1 MHGTTKAMYVQILPL
16 DLHLVFFFQGVT
28 TQQKTSKF
36 DFRTAIYNFIGSKQV
51 LRARNILLLFVAH
64 SQRLLTR
71 WWPTTQTAK
80 TTRSK
85 PNEQTILS
93 TSEEPRHAT
102 ICFAAR
108 VTKINIQNA
117 PFRLHGRVLLLD
129 DFTGLL
135 DRAWK
140 YSWLERVCIQCES
153 FSDNLPRKLLQKYY
167 KLSKAFTDMLQNSY
181 MDAYRPTSMLYAIFF
196 AVWMQAKTV
205 HIWRQHN
212 ATLMRGQEHLGFI

>member
-1 MHGTTKAMYVQILPL
+1 MGQQKRCTCRFCLSIYTLY
-16 DLHLVFFFQGVT
+16 FFQGVT
-28 TQQKTSKF
+28 TQQKTSKIN
-36 DFRTAIYNFIGSKQV
+36 FRTAIYNFIGSKQV

-71 WWPTTQTAK
+71 WRPTTQTAK

-102 ICFAAR
+102 ICFAVR

-117 PFRLHGRVLLLD
+117 PFRLHGLVLLLD
-129 DFTGLL
+129 VFTGLL

-140 YSWLERVCIQCES
+140 YSWLERVCIQCEIS
-153 FSDNLPRKLLQKYY
+153 PIIYPENYCKNIINWVNLSLICWKK
-167 KLSKAFTDMLQNSY
+167 SY
-181 MDAYRPTSMLYAIFF
+181 MHAYRPTSMLYAIFF
-196 AVWMQAKTV
+196 AVWMQAKKV

-212 ATLMRGQEHLGFI
+212 ATLMRGQEHLGLI

>member
-1 MHGTTKAMYVQILPL
+1 MGQQKRCTCRFCLSIYTLY
-16 DLHLVFFFQGVT
+16 FFFKELPRSRKLRKSILERQ
-28 TQQKTSKF
+28 S
-36 DFRTAIYNFIGSKQV
+36 IIGIKQV

-71 WWPTTQTAK
+71 WRPTTQTAK

-102 ICFAAR
+102 ICFAVR

-129 DFTGLL
+129 VFTGLL

-140 YSWLERVCIQCES
+140 YS
-153 FSDNLPRKLLQKYY
+153 
-167 KLSKAFTDMLQNSY
+167 
-181 MDAYRPTSMLYAIFF
+181 
-196 AVWMQAKTV
+196 
-205 HIWRQHN
+205 
-212 ATLMRGQEHLGFI
+212 